1 MTDSKIF
8 RGAFETTGTPRFVM
22 YTIQKLGLDAKHG
35 FKLEISYAVD
45 QVLKDLESVEVA
57 LQDGTADLI
66 DIDWISIARERAH
79 GAPIVAFFPY
89 GQTVGSLVV
98 RSDSAIR
105 DLKDLKGRRIGVVR
119 VMDKNWVIARAFC
132 RKVHGFD
139 PQDEVTVVEA
149 LSKARL
155 THLLEQGEV
164 EGGFHFWQMISPLTL
179 TGKFRTV
186 VDVADLIQELAG
198 TAARVPIAA
207 FITRDDVLKE
217 RPDVLQG
224 FSRAFREVAAFMSS
238 DDQIWEELGRVMLP
252 GADRPLVHAI
262 RDGWRK
268 MVMTEWTPETIRGI
282 EQLFQELLAVG
293 GKEVLGVDHIPP
305 GTFTTSV
312 SGNSS

>member
-1 MTDSKIF
+1 MTEPKIF

-45 QVLKDLESVEVA
+45 QVLQDLESVEVA

-132 RKVHGFD
+132 RKFHGFD

-164 EGGFHFWQMISPLTL
+164 EGGFHFWQMIPPLTL

-207 FITRDDVLKE
+207 FITRDEVLKE
-217 RPDVLQG
+217 RPDVLRG

-238 DDQIWEELGRVMLP
+238 DDQIWEELGGVMLQ

-268 MVMTEWTPETIRGI
+268 MVMTEWTSETIRGI
-282 EQLFQELLAVG
+282 ERLFKELLAVG
-293 GKEVLGVDHIPP
+293 GKEVLGIDHIPP